1 MIVLRQK
8 NHLATCH
15 SESGFQNKKRTFSIK
30 HVLIIRFFEIS
41 ILQGCGRTMLPQRRS
56 EAAVRRCFTK

>member
-8 NHLATCH
+8 NHLTTCH
-15 SESGFQNKKRTFSIK
+15 SESGFQNKKRTCFNKTCSYNK
-30 HVLIIRFFEIS
+30 FFEIS